1 MISPRPASLMIFLL
15 IAALGVALA
24 ALFAWSLE
32 NRRPT
37 PRYDPA
43 GAAQTDQGGQR
54 QEPR

>member
-1 MISPRPASLMIFLL
+1 MSPRPSSLVIFLL

-32 NRRPT
+32 HRRPA

-43 GAAQTDQGGQR
+43 GAAQADQSGQR
-54 QEPR
+54 QEPL